1 MEMKLPPKI
10 LTIVILSVFCSLL
23 SILLYLQYNSSKK
36 LAPNAEVYAKKL
48 LNDCKDEIQK
58 RSCYFAH
65 FKNLSENNDFSI
77 SFNVLR
83 ELQKIDSSVEYCH
96 TIAHEIG
103 YKAAVRTPNSWE
115 KLVKGIDIQA
125 CTYGF
130 LHGII
135 EGLAS
140 ANKGNF
146 TLTKESITTLCSKV
160 VVLSRGT
167 ATDAINER
175 MCAHIMGHLLV
186 LQSADSIDIPI
197 STCKQLDPNSQA
209 ECSQGAFMEHD
220 FKDVLRIHGLA
231 KEIVWTQD
239 NVGQLEN
246 MCSHYS
252 GPIGSECW
260 KALSHA
266 YMQIAKG
273 DYNKIYALCSSRA
286 PKEYQESCYFAGS
299 YDLVLQM
306 LSGFY
311 SVDDMGKLC
320 SPYSSTPIEMNKCM
334 KAIAEYVIWSSPLSA
349 GRFKKFCSD
358 TKSSSK
364 ISCYS
369 IYGKAISDY
378 ISPKSQKELCQKI
391 EPQYI
396 NACLNI

>member
-1 MEMKLPPKI
+1 MKLSPKVVI
-10 LTIVILSVFCSLL
+10 IVFLIASCTFLG
-23 SILLYLQYNSSKK
+23 ILLYSYYNHTKDK
-36 LAPNAEVYAKKL
+36 TFDAEAYANKL
-48 LNDCKDEIQK
+48 LVDCKNASQK

-65 FKNLSENNDFSI
+65 FQKLSESNDFSI
-77 SFNVLR
+77 SFNILR
-83 ELQKIDSSVEYCH
+83 ELQKIDTSVEYCH

-103 YKAAVRTPNSWE
+103 YKAAIRNPHSWE

-140 ANKGNF
+140 INKGNF
-146 TLTKESITTLCSKV
+146 TLTKDSITTLCDKV
-160 VVLSRGT
+160 VTLSKGK

-186 LQSADSIDIPI
+186 LQYSDTVDDPI
-197 STCKQLDPNSQA
+197 KTCQELNQNSQA

-231 KEIVWTQD
+231 KEVVWNLD
-239 NVGQLEN
+239 NVGQLET
-246 MCSHYS
+246 MCGRYS
-252 GPIGSECW
+252 GAIGSECW

-266 YMQIAKG
+266 YMQIAQG
-273 DYNKIYALCSSRA
+273 NYSTIFTLCSNRA
-286 PKEYQESCYFAGS
+286 PKEYRDSCYFAGS

-311 SVDDMGKLC
+311 KSDSMGKLC
-320 SPYSSTPIEMNKCM
+320 SVYLTASEKNECM
-334 KAIAEYVIWSSPLSA
+334 KAVAEYVIWSSPLSA
-349 GRFKKFCSD
+349 GRFRKFCSD
-358 TKSSSK
+358 AEISSK
-364 ISCYS
+364 KSCYR
-369 IYGKAISDY
+369 IYGKAIGEY
-378 ISPKSQKELCQKI
+378 ISDNSQRELCQKV
-391 EPQYI
+391 EPSYL